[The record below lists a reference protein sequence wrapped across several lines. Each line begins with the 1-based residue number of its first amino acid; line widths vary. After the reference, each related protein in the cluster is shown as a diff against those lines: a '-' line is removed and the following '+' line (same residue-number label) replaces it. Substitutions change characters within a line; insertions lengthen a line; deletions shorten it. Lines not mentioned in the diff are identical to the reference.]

1 MKPGEFVIIMIIWI
15 FLVKLEIQN
24 QKQLEII
31 GNGYNYENGIK
42 IDTKI
47 QIHIETFRKGWKIK
61 DFRYGK
67 SQNWAKVSSPE
78 GWVVEI
84 YLDHFL
90 DLFVENLLRDINVNN
105 TYHKDIYQDDTIY
118 IITNSDHIMNRL
130 KVAKKEKDI
139 TVLEFQFHPFEN
151 QPMVKILTDSN
162 GTCSTYPV
170 DFMDEFSNQLLKL
183 I

>member
-1 MKPGEFVIIMIIWI
+1 MKVIIQCGCPDKLIW
-15 FLVKLEIQN
+15 
-24 QKQLEII
+24 
-31 GNGYNYENGIK
+31 
-42 IDTKI
+42 
-47 QIHIETFRKGWKIK
+47 
-61 DFRYGK
+61 
-67 SQNWAKVSSPE
+67 SSPTTFFFPE
-78 GWVVEI
+78 RYI
-84 YLDHFL
+84 LHPKL
-90 DLFVENLLRDINVNN
+90 QILFVENLLRDINVNN

-151 QPMVKILTDSN
+151 KPMVKILTDSN